1 MKDMCTRVIKK
12 GLISLVVPIKKG
24 LIGLSV
30 LFLSAAFVLPEES

>member
-1 MKDMCTRVIKK
+1 MKNTCTKVIKK
-12 GLISLVVPIKKG
+12 GLVGLTTPLKKG

>member
-1 MKDMCTRVIKK
+1 MKDPCTRVIKK
-12 GLISLVVPIKKG
+12 GLIGLAVPLKKG